1 MTDETVTNA
10 QVYSTTTTTNRGLER
25 RSVYI
30 DEQNNNLN
38 KSSRKFRWSS
48 CFSFISSKFKK
59 SKSQKIPAAAYDID
73 ELEHDKYVVSTE
85 NKVAVG
91 PIDGM
96 IKPCEK
102 IKSMRKEKLTVLFVK
117 MLLL

>member
-10 QVYSTTTTTNRGLER
+10 QVYSTTTTTTINRGLER

-30 DEQNNNLN
+30 DEQNNNIN

-59 SKSQKIPAAAYDID
+59 SKSQRIPAAAYDID
-73 ELEHDKYVVSTE
+73 ELEQQEKVEVPSG
-85 NKVAVG
+85 NIVAVE

-96 IKPCEK
+96 IRPCEK
-102 IKSMRKEKLTVLFVK
+102 KINEKRKINCFVFVC
-117 MLLL
+117 